1 MKVEYRSV
9 AATAA
14 ELNWVSSLLTKLGV
28 VLPQSPVIYCD
39 NIRATNLC
47 SNPVFH
53 YRMKH
58 VAIDFHFIREQVQ
71 NGTLRVSHVSSD
83 DQLADALTKPLPKSR
98 FLSLK
103 SKIGLV
109 TRPQS

>member
-1 MKVEYRSV
+1 MTE
-9 AATAA
+9 
-14 ELNWVSSLLTKLGV
+14 LGV
-28 VLPQSPVIYCD
+28 VLPQSLVIYCD
-39 NIRATNLC
+39 NIGATNLC

-53 YRMKH
+53 SRMKH

-71 NGTLRVSHVSSD
+71 NGTLHVSHVSSD
-83 DQLADALTKPLPKSR
+83 DQLADALTKPLPKSQ